1 MNLALECD
9 EFKIFTSPVHHLI
22 PTIGMRF
29 EMVSTGKILTY
40 SCDTEPCDAVVDL
53 ANGAD
58 LLIHEATGLHPGHTS
73 ASQAGSIAA
82 QADVGGLFLIHYNP
96 QDESL
101 ESEASKEFSGLV
113 ARAEDF
119 MIIEI

>member
-1 MNLALECD
+1 MGFYEWEKWPDFFSVAFHRLPERPMNLALECD

-29 EMVSTGKILTY
+29 EMVSTGKILAY

-58 LLIHEATGLHPGHTS
+58 LLIHEATGLYPGHTS
-73 ASQAGSIAA
+73 ASRQGVS
-82 QADVGGLFLIHYNP
+82 P
-96 QDESL
+96 RRPTW
-101 ESEASKEFSGLV
+101 V
-113 ARAEDF
+113 AF
-119 MIIEI
+119 F